1 MAMRAERE
9 GNRTNEK
16 NRVEKV
22 DRCDFPRSRLT
33 LIFLMSRLH
42 KHIYKIVADDRHHR
56 HRRRRRDDE
65 IAKRGRGSVAA
76 SLVSPGDLE
85 LTPFRAYSAIYYGHT
100 RCSNNCANT
109 TRDCL
114 HT

>member
-1 MAMRAERE
+1 MTDITVIVVVVAMM
-9 GNRTNEK
+9 K
-16 NRVEKV
+16 
-22 DRCDFPRSRLT
+22 SRNV
-33 LIFLMSRLH
+33 
-42 KHIYKIVADDRHHR
+42 VA
-56 HRRRRRDDE
+56 
-65 IAKRGRGSVAA
+65 VAA